1 MLLFS
6 TRGVPAERPLQTGE
20 TSVSWLDLD
29 ISDRLGPL
37 RTGLTHRLIQFK
49 VQFAQTKL
57 LSKKKSA
64 ISTLNLSK
72 LAPVMLKSMTDW
84 R

>member
-57 LSKKKSA
+57 LSKKKICYFHLELIKVGTSNA
-64 ISTLNLSK
+64 EVN
-72 LAPVMLKSMTDW
+72 D
-84 R
+84 